1 MGIADIR
8 QICRNKLLDR
18 TSLATDSKDT
28 IYDML
33 PKRKPSTQIAMKK
46 KSSWVIMMFKL
57 RRLKEEAIIVEK
69 RG

>member
-57 RRLKEEAIIVEK
+57 RRLKEAIIVEK